1 MNEHLKKLYE
11 LSNAPSRVIVGLM
24 SGTSLDGLDV
34 ALCRFHG
41 SGLDTKTELLKFKT
55 IPYGAAFKEELKSI
69 SFKEQVDLQ
78 KVALLNAHVGT
89 FHGELILQCL
99 QEWGI
104 EAETVDV
111 IASHGQTIFHAPKS
125 LHHLDAWPNATLQI
139 GDGDHLAVKTR
150 VITLSDFRQKHIA
163 VGGEGAP
170 LAVYGDYLIFSSPH
184 EHRILLN
191 IGGIANFTYLPSG
204 RNSDLIFSTD
214 VGPGNTMMDQ
224 FVQLNY
230 PGLQYDE
237 NAALASAGKVN
248 EALLKE
254 LLNDHFFTLAFPKTT
269 GPELFNLDYLNKAL
283 LASGHQVID
292 NKPQEISNEDIMA
305 TLNEFTATG
314 IADAIQRSI
323 ANLQQVLQSNN
334 SKEIQS
340 EPFLDFEIYLS
351 GGGMHNPLL
360 VYKLSEKLNRTLKDT
375 RALEVDPD
383 AKEAVLF
390 ALLANECITGGRL
403 DFGSRPGLPS
413 VCMGKI
419 SLPT

>member
-1 MNEHLKKLYE
+1 MIHVPLILTMNQYLKKLYE
-11 LSNAPSRVIVGLM
+11 ISTAPSRVIIGLM

-41 SGLDTKTELLKFKT
+41 SGLDTKTELLEFKT
-55 IPYGAAFKEELKSI
+55 IPYAADFKEELKSI

-78 KVALLNAHVGT
+78 KVTLLNAHIGT
-89 FHGELILQCL
+89 YHAELILQCL
-99 QEWGI
+99 REWGI
-104 EAETVDV
+104 EAATVDV

-125 LHHLDAWPNATLQI
+125 LHQLAAWPNATLQI
-139 GDGDHLAVKTR
+139 GDGDHLAVKTG

-163 VGGEGAP
+163 AGGEGAP
-170 LAVYGDYLIFSSPH
+170 LAVYGDYLIFSSPD

-224 FVQLNY
+224 FVQLHY

-237 NAALASAGKVN
+237 NAALASTGAVN
-248 EALLKE
+248 QALLKE
-254 LLNDHFFTLAFPKTT
+254 LLSDPFFELTFPKTT

-283 LASGHQVID
+283 VTSGQVTAD
-292 NKPQEISNEDIMA
+292 QQQKISNEDILA
-305 TLNEFTATG
+305 TLCEFTATG
-314 IADAIQRSI
+314 IADAIERSI
-323 ANLQQVLQSNN
+323 ANR
-334 SKEIQS
+334 EGETI
-340 EPFLDFEIYLS
+340 DYEIYLS

-360 VYKLSEKLNRTLKDT
+360 VQKISEKLNRSLKDT
-375 RALEVDPD
+375 RELEIDPD